1 MKCVR
6 KRVKMAENDPQL
18 PKEESVLEIVIHNY
32 WLPEWYNAKIKN
44 YIYNLKNF
52 DSFCK
57 DVLQMEL
64 SETTKNMMKD
74 FLIVDIIVSTMFL
87 AESFAAIAEA
97 CSTNPKN
104 IQKYMK
110 EFKATNFYSK
120 ISSRDDEY
128 YAKILAIPQIDFIV
142 KDKREEILE
151 AIKSFKEDL
160 NEIKAYYTA
169 HLDLFNS
176 YKHGFRLFPI
186 QSIERDDTVAN
197 AIMYFSQHH
206 KQNEVIVICMDKNPH
221 KHQELASKI
230 LSFIRVILKNHES
243 KLKNPE
249 EWNVIIPTKSTI
261 NEGIK

>member
-1 MKCVR
+1 
-6 KRVKMAENDPQL
+6 MAENDQL
-18 PKEESVLEIVIHNY
+18 PKEESVLEILIHNY

-64 SETTKNMMKD
+64 SEANKNMMKD
-74 FLIVDIIVSTMFL
+74 LLIVETIVSTMFL

-110 EFKATNFYSK
+110 EFKATNFYST
-120 ISSRDDEY
+120 INSLDNEY
-128 YAKILAIPQIDFIV
+128 YAKILAIPQLYFTV
-142 KDKREEILE
+142 KEKREEILE
-151 AIKSFKEDL
+151 AIKGFKEDL
-160 NEIKAYYTA
+160 NGIKAYYFS

-186 QSIERDDTVAN
+186 QSIERDDTVVN
-197 AIMYFSQHH
+197 AIMYFSEHH
-206 KQNEVIVICMDKNPH
+206 KQNEVTVIRMDKNLH
-221 KHQELASKI
+221 KHQELAGKV
-230 LSFIRVILKNHES
+230 LYFIRVILKNHES

-249 EWNVIIPTKSTI
+249 EWDIIIPTKAPLMQV
-261 NEGIK
+261 